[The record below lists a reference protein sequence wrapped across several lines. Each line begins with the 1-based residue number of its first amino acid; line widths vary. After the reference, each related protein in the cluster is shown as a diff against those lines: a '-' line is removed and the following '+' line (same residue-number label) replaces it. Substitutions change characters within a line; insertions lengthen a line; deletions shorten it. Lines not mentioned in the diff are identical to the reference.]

1 MIVAAA
7 LALLTPVS
15 PALATTPAQPVPD
28 YILTHFTADD
38 GLLANVVDRIEQ
50 TPDGFLWLI
59 VNGSGLA
66 RFDGRHFDLL
76 LAGGVRAIAVAPGGD
91 LWIGTADDLKRVP
104 CQDLGYFDP
113 ARATSYGPTPGSA
126 GGIHCLHFDRAGVLW
141 VGTEAGLF
149 RFQDGRFTP
158 VGPRIGI
165 HEIEDSSNGKLLL
178 ITSDGFEELDR
189 SGVVQRDDL
198 AARLGTGRDAVFHV
212 MEDRRGDVWYCTAQ
226 GVARR
231 SGARWQR
238 LDAYGPGGH
247 GAFRT
252 YEDEQSRVWVAKAD
266 GVFRATSTGLELM
279 VPRMQARAFC
289 SDRDGNLWVGTN
301 GDGLY
306 RFKERRARVFTT
318 ADGLPS
324 DVIMTVLAARDG
336 LVWAGANCGGLARF
350 DGTRFRAY
358 DEADGLRNSC
368 VWALAEDANHDL
380 WVGTWGGGA
389 FRLHDGRF
397 TQYLAGEIV
406 ISIVAARDSSMWFA
420 TRRGLVRLRDSR
432 TRRYTTSDGL
442 KHDSVSRVYE
452 DRTGRILAGS
462 QAGMAVL
469 VGDRFHD
476 FAPAPHGKALP
487 AGEDRAGALYVDLPD
502 QPFVIRTQ
510 GSRVDTLPDL
520 SQPTGL
526 VETSGELWFGGSR
539 ILRVPRDSFSRTLPH
554 DEPLDNEWFGVQD
567 GLASAE
573 VSGGSPST
581 ALAGDGTLWFA
592 TPLGLVTINP
602 RRFPWKPRPVT
613 IYVREVTVGR
623 NTRPARRDLVLSPG
637 TNHVEID
644 FAAVEVSSPEKVRM
658 QYRLDGVDGQWL
670 DAGTDTRAIYSN
682 IPPGRHPLRV
692 RACGGNGIWD
702 RAGITYLVHQEPHY
716 YQTHWFLALMVAMV
730 LASIFLV
737 HRLRVR
743 QVAMQLG
750 ARFDERLAERTRV
763 ARDLHD
769 TFLQTVHG
777 SRMIAEHALKRP
789 DDHARLVGAIEQL
802 ADWLGRATEE
812 ARAALN
818 SLRTSTIERN
828 ELAEAFRHA
837 MDEGV
842 PGSAMKRAVTVTGS
856 PRELHP
862 IVRDEVY
869 RIGYEAIRNACAHSD
884 AAALTV
890 RIEHAND
897 LTLTIVDDGGGMDSM
912 LLERGREGHFG
923 LRGMRERAERIGAK
937 LTLASAPGLGTRITL
952 VVPGRLA
959 YGIPGSN
966 PFPPIS

>member
-1 MIVAAA
+1 MVVAAA

-15 PALATTPAQPVPD
+15 PVLATTSAQAVPD

-38 GLLANVVDRIEQ
+38 GLLANVVDRIQQ
-50 TPDGFLWLI
+50 TPDRFLWLI
-59 VNGSGLA
+59 VNGQGLA

-76 LAGGVRAIAVAPGGD
+76 LSGGVRAIAVAPGGD
-91 LWIGTADDLKRVP
+91 LWIGTAQELKRVP
-104 CQDLGYFDP
+104 SRDLGAFDA
-113 ARATSYGPTPGSA
+113 ARATSYRLAAGSA
-126 GGIHCLHFDRAGVLW
+126 GDIHCLHFDRAGVLW

-149 RFQDGRFTP
+149 RFQDGRFVP

-165 HEIEDSSNGKLLL
+165 HEIEDASHGRLLL
-178 ITSDGFEELDR
+178 ITSDGFKELDR
-189 SGVVQRDDL
+189 SGVAQRDDL

-231 SGARWQR
+231 SGPR
-238 LDAYGPGGH
+238 LEKLNAYGPGGH
-247 GAFRT
+247 GAYRT
-252 YEDEQSRVWVAKAD
+252 YEDTRGRVWVAKA
-266 GVFRATSTGLELM
+266 GGLFRATTSGLELM
-279 VPRMQARAFC
+279 VPRMQARSLYA
-289 SDRDGNLWVGTN
+289 DRDGNLWVGTN

-318 ADGLPS
+318 ADGLPN
-324 DVIMTVLAARDG
+324 DVVMTVLAARDG
-336 LVWAGANCGGLARF
+336 SVWAGANCGGLVRY
-350 DGTRFRAY
+350 DGAHFRTY
-358 DEADGLRNSC
+358 DETDGLRNSC
-368 VWALAEDANHDL
+368 VWALAEDTNHDL

-389 FRLHDGRF
+389 FRFHDGRF
-397 TQYLAGEIV
+397 TQHLAGEIV
-406 ISIVAARDSSMWFA
+406 SSIVAARDSSMWFG
-420 TRRGLVRLRDSR
+420 TRRGLIRLRR
-432 TRRYTTSDGL
+432 GQVRRYTTSDGL

-452 DRTGRILAGS
+452 DRAGRILVGS
-462 QAGMAVL
+462 QVGMAIL
-469 VGDRFHD
+469 IGDRFQG
-476 FAPAPHGKALP
+476 FAPAPRGNALP
-487 AGEDRAGALYVDLPD
+487 AGEDPAGALYVDLPD

-526 VETSGELWFGGSR
+526 VETAGELWFGGSR
-539 ILRVPRDSFSRTLPH
+539 ILRVPRDSFSRSLPH
-554 DEPLDNEWFGVQD
+554 DEPLDKEWFGAQD
-567 GLASAE
+567 GLTAAE

-581 ALAGDGTLWFA
+581 ALAADGTLWFA
-592 TPLGLVTINP
+592 TPLGLATIDP

-613 IYVREVTVGR
+613 IYVRGVTVGR
-623 NTRPARRDLVLSPG
+623 QTRTASRELVLSPG
-637 TNHVEID
+637 TSHVEID

-670 DAGTDTRAIYSN
+670 DAGTDSRAIYSN
-682 IPPGRHPLRV
+682 IPPGRHALRV

-702 RAGITYLVHQEPHY
+702 RPGVTYAVRQEPHF
-716 YQTHWFLALMVAMV
+716 YQTRWFLALVVAMA
-730 LASIFLV
+730 LSSIFLV

-763 ARDLHD
+763 ARELHD

-789 DDHARLVGAIEQL
+789 EDHTRLVRAVQQL
-802 ADWLGRATEE
+802 ADWLGRAAEE

-818 SLRTSTIERN
+818 SLRTSATERN

-837 MDEGV
+837 MDEGSS
-842 PGSAMKRAVTVTGS
+842 GSDLNRTLTVTGS

-862 IVRDEVY
+862 IVRDEVH
-869 RIGYEAIRNACAHSD
+869 RIGYEAIRNACAHSG

-890 RIEHAND
+890 TIHHGHD
-897 LTLTIVDDGGGMDSM
+897 LTLTIVDDGGGIGSTI
-912 LLERGREGHFG
+912 LERGREGHFG
-923 LRGMRERAERIGAK
+923 LLGMRERAERIGAR
-937 LTLASAPGLGTRITL
+937 LTLASEPGFGTRITL

-959 YGIPGSN
+959 YGIPGSSQ
-966 PFPPIS
+966 FPPVS